1 MQLRLGFYI
10 IRHEHAMTTREQR
23 QKPQGPYSAFD
34 IANHPARLAE
44 FVWAIQDLAIAQQN
58 VNPAAQERLYKH
70 LCNIN
75 SHRIMITHMM
85 QVRNMQINRRRKL
98 VYILKRLIEQ
108 KGTVACCCSAYSSS
122 GNYPEKACHMEMLQ
136 MHLGFIEEIKTV
148 AVSSIYPIINY
159 IADLVA
165 AVRTEVT
172 TLCDT
177 APAPTTTPAGL
188 SCSKK
193 LQY

>member
-1 MQLRLGFYI
+1 
-10 IRHEHAMTTREQR
+10 MTTREQQR
-23 QKPQGPYSAFD
+23 QKQKQPQGPYSALD

-44 FVWAIQDLAIAQQN
+44 FVWAIQDLAIAQ

-98 VYILKRLIEQ
+98 VYNLKRLIQQ
-108 KGTVACCCSAYSSS
+108 KGVACCSAYSSS
-122 GNYPEKACHMEMLQ
+122 SNYPEKACHMEMLQ

-159 IADLVA
+159 IADVVA
-165 AVRTEVT
+165 AARTEVT

-177 APAPTTTPAGL
+177 APTGL
-188 SCSKK
+188 SC
-193 LQY
+193 Y

>member
-1 MQLRLGFYI
+1 MI
-10 IRHEHAMTTREQR
+10 TRQQR
-23 QKPQGPYSAFD
+23 QKQAQGPYSDLD
-34 IANHPARLAE
+34 IANHPARLAD
-44 FVWAIQDLAIAQQN
+44 FVWAIQDLAIAQQD

-75 SHRIMITHMM
+75 SHRIMITHTM

-98 VYILKRLIEQ
+98 VYNLKRLIEQ
-108 KGTVACCCSAYSSS
+108 KSTVASAYSSS

-159 IADLVA
+159 IADVVA
-165 AVRTEVT
+165 AARAEFT
-172 TLCDT
+172 TLHDT
-177 APAPTTTPAGL
+177 AHTAPTTPTTTPTGL
-188 SCSKK
+188 SCSG
-193 LQY
+193 LSCY